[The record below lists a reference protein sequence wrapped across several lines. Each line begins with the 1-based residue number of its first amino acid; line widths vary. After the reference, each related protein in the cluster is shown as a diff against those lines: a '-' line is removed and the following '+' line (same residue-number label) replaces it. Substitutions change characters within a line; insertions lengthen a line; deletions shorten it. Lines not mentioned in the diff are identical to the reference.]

1 MPIETIKR
9 DSPSFKK
16 GFRYWFGANG
26 CEFMS
31 RNNSNIIYI
40 YEDGELVEEYKHIV
54 SIEDEDDFSVALDWM
69 VEVKKAEREKIFEH
83 IDKKIEE
90 AEYYI
95 ELYSNPS
102 NADER
107 EEFAYW
113 DGKIQAFKQVKEAAG
128 FGEVEYQ
135 TLVNKE

>member
-1 MPIETIKR
+1 MIQR
-9 DSPSFKK
+9 DSSAFKN

-26 CEFMS
+26 YEFMS

-40 YEDGELVEEYKHIV
+40 YEGGELVEEYRHFIP
-54 SIEDEDDFSVALDWM
+54 IEDEEDFLFALDWM
-69 VEVKKAEREKIFEH
+69 IEAQKSEREKIVEH

-90 AEYYI
+90 AEYYL
-95 ELYSNPS
+95 ELYSNPN

-113 DGKIQAFKQVKEAAG
+113 DGKIQAFKQVKEALG
-128 FGEVEYQ
+128 FAEEVM
-135 TLVNKE
+135 TCGT

>member
-1 MPIETIKR
+1 MIQR
-9 DSPSFKK
+9 DSSAFKN

-26 CEFMS
+26 YEFMS

-40 YEDGELVEEYKHIV
+40 YEGGELVEEYRHFIP
-54 SIEDEDDFSVALDWM
+54 IEDEEDFSVALDWM
-69 VEVKKAEREKIFEH
+69 IEAQKSEREKIVEH

-90 AEYYI
+90 AEYYL
-95 ELYSNPS
+95 ELYSNPN

-113 DGKIQAFKQVKEAAG
+113 DGKIQAFKQVKEALG
-128 FGEVEYQ
+128 FAEVEYQ
-135 TLVNKE
+135 TLVKKE

>member
-1 MPIETIKR
+1 MGIEMIQR
-9 DSPSFKK
+9 DSSAFKN

-26 CEFMS
+26 YEFMS

-40 YEDGELVEEYKHIV
+40 YEGGELVEEYRHFIP
-54 SIEDEDDFSVALDWM
+54 IEDEEDFLFALDWM
-69 VEVKKAEREKIFEH
+69 IEAQKSEREKIVEH

-90 AEYYI
+90 AEYYL
-95 ELYSNPS
+95 ELYSNPN

-113 DGKIQAFKQVKEAAG
+113 DGKIQAFKQVKEALG
-128 FGEVEYQ
+128 FAEEVM
-135 TLVNKE
+135 TCGT